1 MMDPTTVPVC
11 RPQSRPTGAEGSW
24 RLLPHTASQDAI
36 MACIPRMF
44 ICQFLMNHYFNNQS
58 AGCINSS
65 LIRHLHL
72 VAHSVVRHRE
82 GVLMPTLLQKFQL
95 EGFLEQGVLLQ
106 GLELPFQLWTLLFH
120 QLHLSPQPRCF
131 PHQFFLL
138 LKQLVVGPFKNVQ
151 VPALLVLRPCGT
163 EPVGQDSLG
172 ALGVDTGVQSRIHG
186 SRAAAATLAALWR
199 LRHSGARFKLYRTP
213 THQGRH
219 GGWSRQWLGAKGF
232 GCHLTERVERGRR
245 WQYVE

>member
-1 MMDPTTVPVC
+1 
-11 RPQSRPTGAEGSW
+11 
-24 RLLPHTASQDAI
+24 

-120 QLHLSPQPRCF
+120 QLHLS
-131 PHQFFLL
+131 
-138 LKQLVVGPFKNVQ
+138 LKLIHATSVSAGM
-151 VPALLVLRPCGT
+151 
-163 EPVGQDSLG
+163 S
-172 ALGVDTGVQSRIHG
+172 QST
-186 SRAAAATLAALWR
+186 SRR
-199 LRHSGARFKLYRTP
+199 RHSQQA
-213 THQGRH
+213 
-219 GGWSRQWLGAKGF
+219 
-232 GCHLTERVERGRR
+232 E
-245 WQYVE
+245 